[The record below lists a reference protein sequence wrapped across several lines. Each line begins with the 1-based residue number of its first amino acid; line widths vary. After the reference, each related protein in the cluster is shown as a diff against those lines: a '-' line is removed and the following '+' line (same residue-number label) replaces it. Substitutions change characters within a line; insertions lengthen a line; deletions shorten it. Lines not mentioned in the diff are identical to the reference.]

1 MSAQLWVSKSP
12 EGAGLTSG
20 ARRGQRRGG
29 LEVVELFSTYFRKVQ
44 EASSAEGSMEGWG
57 LFSAV
62 TDTCEC
68 VRKCTSITCTGVPTH
83 VWFVF
88 KP

>member
-20 ARRGQRRGG
+20 AHKRPRRGG

-44 EASSAEGSMEGWG
+44 ETASAEGGMEGWG

-62 TDTCEC
+62 MDTREC
-68 VRKCTSITCTGVPTH
+68 VCKCTLITCTGVLTD